1 MTLPMRMPIA
11 LTKRPRRGIDASI
24 GYLAYICYATLNKE
38 RCRSGRTGRSR
49 KPLCLHGHPGFE
61 SLSLRHW
68 VYGCRVQSKT
78 LCCRNRVYPS
88 GVNPVRR
95 CDHFQPVRVHAGGQR
110 ISIDPRV
117 FRVQSLRHFAPAC
130 RIERNLI
137 RVQAGRVAP
146 NIKLRKHRLSD
157 NGKSS
162 FRMRSVRKHGTSL
175 CRGKAYAIRWTLK
188 NGDF

>member
-1 MTLPMRMPIA
+1 MHLLVVSYTYVIQRS
-11 LTKRPRRGIDASI
+11 TRRGAGAVERGGLENRCAFTGTQGSNPCLSAI
-24 GYLAYICYATLNKE
+24 GFTAVDLRGAPSQK
-38 RCRSGRTGRSR
+38 
-49 KPLCLHGHPGFE
+49 LCVAE
-61 SLSLRHW
+61 SAW
-68 VYGCRVQSKT
+68 T
-78 LCCRNRVYPS
+78 PS

-95 CDHFQPVRVHAGGQR
+95 RDHFQPVRVHAGRQR

-117 FRVQSLRHFAPAC
+117 FRVQSLRHFALAC
-130 RIERNLI
+130 RIERNPI